1 MGISN
6 TTVTMECQLWPETNQ
21 CVCTCNKPEL
31 LHIPC
36 SHVYAARGKEGIEG
50 TYVSSYYLKEAVLTT
65 WSGELRGWRALA
77 NFTKPLANGL
87 DWIPDPDT
95 KIIHRGRRKSRRIR
109 NDMDASE
116 ALGGEK
122 ICLACGEIGH
132 RCKECESY
140 PTHRVAGGTAERHV
154 PQRTIKKK

>member
-1 MGISN
+1 
-6 TTVTMECQLWPETNQ
+6 
-21 CVCTCNKPEL
+21 
-31 LHIPC
+31 
-36 SHVYAARGKEGIEG
+36 
-50 TYVSSYYLKEAVLTT
+50 VSLYYLKEAVLAT

-77 NFTKPLANGL
+77 DFIKPSANGP

-116 ALGGEK
+116 ARGGEK
-122 ICLACGEIGH
+122 ICLACGETGH
-132 RCKECESY
+132 RRKDCESY
-140 PTHRVAGGTAERHV
+140 PTYRVAGGTAERRV